1 MPPGKV
7 NTALRQRL
15 EELESKHGDTV
26 RIADIAEVVES
37 MMATLKGDVVGADLA
52 IYAELESL
60 ARYIQAAKT
69 EIARLCPEQ
78 VKEQYLPAATDQLDA
93 IVEATAEATH
103 TIMDATEIIEGVME
117 NLDGENSQKL
127 MDATT
132 RIYEACGFQDITGQR
147 ITKVVNT
154 LKDIEER
161 VDALVAAFGSE
172 IEKVKAEQTEAE
184 EKEEKKE
191 KKDSDEDLMHGP
203 QLPEDAQSQAEVDAL
218 LASFD

>member
-1 MPPGKV
+1 MLPGKV
-7 NTALRQRL
+7 DAALRQRL

-37 MMATLKGDVVGADLA
+37 MMATLKGDVSGADLA

-60 ARYIQAAKT
+60 ARYIQQAKI
-69 EIARLCPEQ
+69 EISSLRPDQ
-78 VKEQYLPAATDQLDA
+78 VKEQYLPAAADQLDA

-161 VDALVAAFGSE
+161 IDALVAAFGSE
-172 IEKVKAEQTEAE
+172 IEKVKAEQPEAE
-184 EKEEKKE
+184 EKEEKK
-191 KKDSDEDLMHGP
+191 DSDEKLVHGP
-203 QLPEDAQSQAEVDAL
+203 QLPEDAKSQAEVDAL

>member
-1 MPPGKV
+1 MPADRV
-7 NTALRQRL
+7 DAALRQRL

-26 RIADIAEVVES
+26 RIADVAEVVES

-69 EIARLCPEQ
+69 EIARLRPDQ
-78 VKEQYLPAATDQLDA
+78 VKEQYLPAAADQLDA

-103 TIMDATEIIEGVME
+103 AIMDATETSEGVIE

-147 ITKVVNT
+147 ITKVVKT
-154 LKDIEER
+154 LTDIEER

-172 IEKVKAEQTEAE
+172 IEKVKAEQTGPE
-184 EKEEKKE
+184 EKEE
-191 KKDSDEDLMHGP
+191 KKDSDEDLIHGP
-203 QLPEDAQSQAEVDAL
+203 QLPEDAKSQAEVDAL

>member
-1 MPPGKV
+1 MLASKV
-7 NTALRQRL
+7 DAALRQRL

-26 RIADIAEVVES
+26 RTADIAEVVES

-60 ARYIQAAKT
+60 ARYIQTAKT
-69 EIARLCPEQ
+69 EIARLRPDQ
-78 VKEQYLPAATDQLDA
+78 VKEQYLPAAADQLDA

-161 VDALVAAFGSE
+161 IDALVAAFGSE
-172 IEKVKAEQTEAE
+172 IEKVKAEQPEAE
-184 EKEEKKE
+184 EKEEKK
-191 KKDSDEDLMHGP
+191 DSDEKLVHGP
-203 QLPEDAQSQAEVDAL
+203 QLPEDAKSQAEVDAL